1 MRIQCNP
8 KRSPGRPAADG
19 DGDAREQLLA
29 AATELFAVQG
39 VAATSSAAIARRAG
53 LTPAMMHYYFR
64 DRGHLLDCVVEEKI
78 APLLASIWD
87 PVARGI
93 APQTL
98 VLGIVQRLVAAI
110 ERAPWI
116 PSTWMREVLN
126 QGGLL
131 RSRVLHRLPLDKT
144 RIVSSAL
151 AQGQARGEIAAG
163 IDPVL
168 VVFSMLGLVM
178 MHLAIAPFF
187 AEAFHRRQPGPRAIG
202 RHITAL
208 LLNGLKPPGKGPCKR
223 K

>member
-1 MRIQCNP
+1 MNASSKL
-8 KRSPGRPAADG
+8 KRSPGRPAADT
-19 DGDAREQLLA
+19 DAREQLLA
-29 AATELFAVQG
+29 AATELFAAHG
-39 VAATSSAAIARRAG
+39 VAATPFAAIARRAG

-64 DRGHLLDCVVEEKI
+64 DRDHLLDCVVEEKI
-78 APLLASIWD
+78 APLLARVWD
-87 PVARGI
+87 PVDSGI
-93 APQTL
+93 APQEL
-98 VLGIVQRLVAAI
+98 MHGIVERLVAGI

-126 QGGLL
+126 EGGLL
-131 RSRVLHRLPLDKT
+131 RNRVLRRLPLDKT
-144 RIVSSAL
+144 RILSAAL
-151 AQGQARGEIAAG
+151 AQGQTRGEIDEG
-163 IDPVL
+163 IDPAL